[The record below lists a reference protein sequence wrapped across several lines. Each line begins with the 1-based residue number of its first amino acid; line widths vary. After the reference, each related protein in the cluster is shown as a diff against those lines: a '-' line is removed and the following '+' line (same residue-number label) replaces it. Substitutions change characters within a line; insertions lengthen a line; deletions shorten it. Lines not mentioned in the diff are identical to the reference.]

1 MMAIFVRTIFLPAVF
16 LLLLIPVDIKFQ
28 NPAGA
33 ATAGQVTDTL
43 THDTLTTDTL
53 ATDTMVIDDF
63 SEYHPL
69 EWDDV
74 KQDARTA
81 YLLRAHREAVDRQ
94 LGIPGFR
101 IHLYM
106 DSGNRA
112 RLNTQRE
119 QAEFE
124 EEYPDIPS
132 YIIYEEP
139 YFKLR
144 AGDFRTRLDAR
155 RFLEKIRGDYSS
167 AYIVVDLIN
176 FPQLD

>member
-1 MMAIFVRTIFLPAVF
+1 MAILMRVFILLIVSGMLILPADVQSQ
-16 LLLLIPVDIKFQ
+16 D
-28 NPAGA
+28 PAGA
-33 ATAGQVTDTL
+33 GAAGQIPDTL
-43 THDTLTTDTL
+43 SYDTL
-53 ATDTMVIDDF
+53 ATDTLFIERV
-63 SEYHPL
+63 SEQHPL
-69 EWDDV
+69 EWEDV
-74 KQDARTA
+74 IQDEKTA

-94 LGIPGFR
+94 LGIPGYR

-124 EEYPDIPS
+124 EEYPDITS

-155 RFLEKIRGDYSS
+155 RFLEKIKGDYSS
-167 AYIVVDLIN
+167 AYIVVDLVN
-176 FPQLD
+176 FPQMD